1 MAVVINQTQ
10 SSKLVHKKAQQ
21 SDPRSER
28 PAIRATRDQSD
39 PRSDRPARAAWAVQ
53 RLLAALVR
61 STAAPSRLVNLVGGD
76 DGARAFGANADDDV
90 AAAAAAA
97 PVGGQLRGHRK
108 HAALKDPGAPPFRQS
123 IQRKLTWVS
132 PTLSKRLLVI
142 ATRRVYAP
150 DRPRAGIVDRAV
162 RESRCLIVKVRN
174 YPSGHALGKET
185 CHASK
190 KIRR

>member
-90 AAAAAAA
+90 AAAAAGRAA
-97 PVGGQLRGHRK
+97 RFSYG
-108 HAALKDPGAPPFRQS
+108 
-123 IQRKLTWVS
+123 
-132 PTLSKRLLVI
+132 VI
-142 ATRRVYAP
+142 ENTR
-150 DRPRAGIVDRAV
+150 
-162 RESRCLIVKVRN
+162 
-174 YPSGHALGKET
+174 H
-185 CHASK
+185 
-190 KIRR
+190 

>member
-1 MAVVINQTQ
+1 MELGRSGRTLMMMLLLRPPAAQRGSATG
-10 SSKLVHKKAQQ
+10 SSKTRGIE
-21 SDPRSER
+21 RS
-28 PAIRATRDQSD
+28 
-39 PRSDRPARAAWAVQ
+39 
-53 RLLAALVR
+53 
-61 STAAPSRLVNLVGGD
+61 
-76 DGARAFGANADDDV
+76 
-90 AAAAAAA
+90 
-97 PVGGQLRGHRK
+97 
-108 HAALKDPGAPPFRQS
+108 GAPPFRQS